1 MMTNISIFLFSD
13 VPFDPN
19 TTGKLLC
26 VEWHIPV
33 ELRVK
38 IDRRICDIKDHRTL
52 PTVVLHQTF
61 EIENELFLLSLFVLN
76 AWLRLNCQK
85 FSVMIGWNTFKDKL
99 LKITGYWML
108 KNFNM
113 WASRI
118 PYKFASKN
126 WFVHVLMLIVGFP
139 PRMP

>member
-26 VEWHIPV
+26 VERHIPV
-33 ELRVK
+33 ELRMK
-38 IDRRICDIKDHRTL
+38 IDHRICDIKGRRTL

-76 AWLRLNCQK
+76 A
-85 FSVMIGWNTFKDKL
+85 
-99 LKITGYWML
+99 
-108 KNFNM
+108 
-113 WASRI
+113 
-118 PYKFASKN
+118 
-126 WFVHVLMLIVGFP
+126 
-139 PRMP
+139 